1 MVFYIFQEICPFNV
15 IFRIYWHKILLYYPL
30 NIFKIHNDIISLIP
44 DTGYF
49 YLLISLTSLT
59 IDLSNYFDLLK
70 ESVWVLFIFLLSFK
84 LISIRML
91 NIPFFSLLWVS
102 FVHSLFKFLR
112 WKWRSFFLKIFFNL
126 FLKDLFIY
134 FIFGSAGYSLLHM
147 DFL

>member
-15 IFRIYWHKILLYYPL
+15 IYRIYWHKILLYYHL

-49 YLLISLTSLT
+49 YLLFSLTSLT

-70 ESVWVLFIFLLSFK
+70 ESVLVLFIFLLSFK

-102 FVHSLFKFLR
+102 FVHSLFKFSR
-112 WKWRSFFLKIFFNL
+112 WKWRSLVCNL